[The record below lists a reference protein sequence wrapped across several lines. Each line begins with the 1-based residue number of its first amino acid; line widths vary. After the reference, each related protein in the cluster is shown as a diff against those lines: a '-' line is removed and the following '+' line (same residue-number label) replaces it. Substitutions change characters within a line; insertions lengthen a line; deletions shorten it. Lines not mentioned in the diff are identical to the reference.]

1 MHAVLAWHGVLATF
15 PPLTP
20 DAHVQLLVYLLAS
33 ATPGEEDAAE
43 RVLVAL
49 GQVASVPS
57 SVFRSS
63 LSGLSPA
70 HVAKAAAR
78 AHRRCIEIDSLL
90 LPAMPVEDD
99 GEGNGN
105 VKAALRL
112 PVQPTWMMQP
122 VAAAWGRYQR
132 TGSIDDDNDIAGV
145 AAALAF
151 VAGFGN
157 VKVLPVKPIKICSA
171 FSRDQ

>member
-1 MHAVLAWHGVLATF
+1 VLAWHGVLATF

-20 DAHVQLLVYLLAS
+20 DAHAQLLVYLLA
-33 ATPGEEDAAE
+33 AAVPGEEDAAE

-57 SVFRSS
+57 AVFRSS

-78 AHRRCIEIDSLL
+78 THRRCADIDSLL
-90 LPAMPVEDD
+90 LPGMPAEDD
-99 GEGNGN
+99 SATGGSGSGS
-105 VKAALRL
+105 KTALRL

-122 VAAAWGRYQR
+122 VAAAWGRYQH
-132 TGSIDDDNDIAGV
+132 TGTIDDDDDIAGV

-151 VAGFGN
+151 VAGFGS
-157 VKVLPVKPIKICSA
+157 VKVA
-171 FSRDQ
+171 AA